1 MVGRNKM
8 KDWKAT
14 VKNWIAKDYN
24 QQTQVITIKPKLA
37 TLNDE

>member
-8 KDWKAT
+8 KDWKST

-24 QQTQVITIKPKLA
+24 QQTQVTTNKPKFG
-37 TLNDE
+37 TLNDD

>member
-14 VKNWIAKDYN
+14 VKNWMAKDYN
-24 QQTQVITIKPKLA
+24 KQTQVTANRPKLA
-37 TLNDE
+37 TLQDE